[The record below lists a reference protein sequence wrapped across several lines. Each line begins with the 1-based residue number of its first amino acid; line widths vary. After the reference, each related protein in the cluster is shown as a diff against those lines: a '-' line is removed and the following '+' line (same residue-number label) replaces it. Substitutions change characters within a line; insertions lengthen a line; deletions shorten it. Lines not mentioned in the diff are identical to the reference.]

1 MSDDMPEQPKT
12 AQLPAADPVQV
23 LLLKMQR
30 SIESGF
36 VAVDHRLDRQE
47 STLAKVANDGVETNT
62 RLARVEVRVEAAE
75 RSVGELEGRIGRT
88 STRVR
93 EASQVDMEQDAQ
105 LAQER
110 AAREALA
117 AKVDKLVGIGERLEK
132 VTSNPTVK
140 VLAGMLA
147 TAALTWLASHG
158 GSLLQAPPAAPPAV
172 VYVTAPADAG
182 ADQ

>member
-1 MSDDMPEQPKT
+1 MSDDSMPAQPKT
-12 AQLPAADPVQV
+12 TELPAADPVQV

-30 SIESGF
+30 SIEKGF
-36 VAVDHRLDRQE
+36 IAVDDRLDRQE
-47 STLAKVANDGVETNT
+47 ATLRKVADDGVETNT

-75 RSVGELEGRIGRT
+75 RSVGDLEGRIGRT

-93 EASQVDMEQDAQ
+93 EASQVDLAHDAQ

-110 AAREALA
+110 AAREELA
-117 AKVDKLVGIGERLEK
+117 AKVDKLLSIGERMEK
-132 VTSNPTVK
+132 VTKNPTVK
-140 VLAGMLA
+140 VLGGMLA

-158 GSLLQAPPAAPPAV
+158 GSVLPTKPEAPPP
-172 VYVTAPADAG
+172 VYITLPTDAG